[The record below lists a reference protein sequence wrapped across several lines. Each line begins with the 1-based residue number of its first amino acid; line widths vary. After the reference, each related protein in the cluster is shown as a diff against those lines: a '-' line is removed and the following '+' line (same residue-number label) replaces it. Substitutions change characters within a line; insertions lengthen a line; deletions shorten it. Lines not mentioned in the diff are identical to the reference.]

1 MVWAETTPAAVDKST
16 FPMFIGRPLL
26 TDQKGP
32 NHAFIVTAHLTIQA
46 RNTTPCAAVTFNRNG
61 RSRSPEYALGNTL
74 SDDGLQGLSAAVALA

>member
-1 MVWAETTPAAVDKST
+1 MVWAETTPAAVHKST

-61 RSRSPEYALGNTL
+61 RSRSPEYANEAMSKKFGEMVEQF
-74 SDDGLQGLSAAVALA
+74 GASA